1 MSVSRWFKW
10 LPFGS
15 VSEISAQ
22 QLQALVLA
30 NKVQLVDVR
39 TQEEWRRS
47 RIAGAVN
54 LPIFQFSQEQ
64 VAALALQQN
73 RPIVAICLSAHRSV
87 PAVRQL
93 QDMGYR
99 EVFQLAG
106 GMKQWWQQGLPCE
119 GTAVEL

>member
-1 MSVSRWFKW
+1 MSLSRWFKW

-15 VSEISAQ
+15 VPEISAQ
-22 QLQALVLA
+22 QLQTLVLA

-39 TQEEWRRS
+39 TREEWRRS

-54 LPIFQFSQEQ
+54 LPIFQFSREQ
-64 VAALALQQN
+64 VAALTLQQD

-93 QDMGYR
+93 QALGYR

-106 GMKQWWQQGLPCE
+106 GMKQWWQQELPCE
-119 GTAVEL
+119 GTAVDL